1 MLELEQTELQSTSSY
16 LQGLFD
22 RIGTSDLR
30 NGLASVDIRTQLAE
44 KFLFMT
50 DRFSMAHSLEARVP
64 FLDQELVA
72 KVLGILSSMRA
83 DPLAPKHL
91 LSRAIADLLRPDVLT
106 APKRGFVIPA
116 ELWQRQQLRPLVES
130 LLAPNRLRKQGI
142 FRPQVY
148 ESLVRPHLDGQA
160 SNTWQVW
167 SLLMFQLWHV
177 VFIESRSLEKPAWSW
192 RDLI

>member
-1 MLELEQTELQSTSSY
+1 
-16 LQGLFD
+16 
-22 RIGTSDLR
+22 
-30 NGLASVDIRTQLAE
+30 
-44 KFLFMT
+44 MT

-72 KVLGILSSMRA
+72 KVLGIPSSMRA
-83 DPLAPKHL
+83 DPMAPKQL
-91 LSRAIADLLRPDVLT
+91 LRQAVADLLPPDLLT

-116 ELWQRQQLRPLVES
+116 ELWLRQKLRPLVEY
-130 LLAPNRLRKQGI
+130 LLAPKRLRKQAI
-142 FRPQVY
+142 FRPQIY

-160 SNTWQVW
+160 SHTWQVW